1 MKNDKTEFRVLHG
14 LQVEQRAEG
23 EPKQITGYA
32 AVYDKDSENLGY
44 FTEVIRQGAFTKS
57 LKQLPDVRALLG
69 HNPEAI
75 VGRTK
80 AGNLT
85 LTEDDKGVRM
95 SLTPISTT
103 DGEKALEWVKSGVVD
118 GMSIGFRVVTDRWSM
133 KGGKNYR
140 EILEAE
146 LFEVSLVAW
155 PAYKD
160 TSASVRG
167 LEDAAKDGEERLA
180 LHLATESAKRML
192 RVNKN

>member
-1 MKNDKTEFRVLHG
+1 MKDTLEFRAFAG
-14 LQVEQRAEG
+14 LALEQKAEG
-23 EPKQITGYA
+23 ESREIVGYP
-32 AVYDKDSENLGY
+32 AVYDKDSEVIGY

-75 VGRTK
+75 IGRTK

-85 LTEDDKGVRM
+85 LKEDSQGVRM
-95 SLTPISTT
+95 VLNPINTT

-133 KGGKNYR
+133 KDGKNYR
-140 EILEAE
+140 EILEAN
-146 LFEVSLVAW
+146 LYEVSLVAW

-160 TSASVRG
+160 TSASVRTI
-167 LEDAAKDGEERLA
+167 EETCNDGSARLA
-180 LHLATESAKRML
+180 LHLSTTKAKRFL
-192 RVNKN
+192 RMAEK